1 MSQLTDLQ
9 EEITRHEQQLVIA
22 RQKLKD
28 AERAVEV
35 DPDEVNK
42 STLQSRRAAVSTL
55 ENKLGEFKRQL
66 ADLVAKQKLD
76 ERPTDPTGVE
86 PDDHLKERST
96 LRYGNV
102 IDVNSI
108 DLEEPSGQTADWMS
122 IGTYIMG
129 FTLPIVLKALYM
141 LSTRGR
147 QTIKEN
153 KGTRIRFKDDSSFD
167 DINGIRR
174 PKHLYVSLPTAQST
188 MKADEITPGRF
199 RTIVCGLF
207 PAQIKARNIISPVMG
222 VIGFA
227 FFVKDWAEKI
237 DNFLKSPCP
246 FLKTSGGKLGFEE
259 DDEED
264 PAGFLT
270 SNLAYLTNRQRQLE
284 ESMVTDITDLIDIA
298 AQGDPTLFK
307 DIESPQSVWVFSCA
321 PDRCPPTCL
330 YVAGMAELGAFFSI
344 LQDMRNTIMASKSVG
359 TADEKLKRKSAF
371 YQSYLR
377 RTQSMGIQLD
387 QRIILLF
394 MLQWG
399 KDVVNHFHL
408 GDDMDP
414 ELRVLAQSLI
424 DMKVKEISNQ
434 EPLKL

>member
-1 MSQLTDLQ
+1 MSQLTEIQ

-76 ERPTDPTGVE
+76 ERPSDPTGVE
-86 PDDHLKERST
+86 PDDHLRERST

-108 DLEEPSGQTADWMS
+108 DLEEPSGQTADWLS
-122 IGTYIMG
+122 IGDYIMS

-188 MKADEITPGRF
+188 MKAEEITPGRF
-199 RTIVCGLF
+199 RTIVCGLY

-227 FFVKDWAEKI
+227 FFVKDWVEKI
-237 DNFLKSPCP
+237 ETFLKAQCP
-246 FLKTSGGKLGFEE
+246 FLKSEIAVLKAEEE
-259 DDEED
+259 DES
-264 PAGFLT
+264 GFLT
-270 SNLAYLTNRQRQLE
+270 SNLVYMTNRQRQLE
-284 ESMVTDITDLIDIA
+284 ESMVQDITDLIDMA

-307 DIESPQSVWVFSCA
+307 EIESPQSVWVFACA

-359 TADEKLKRKSAF
+359 TAEEKLKKKCAF

-387 QRIILLF
+387 QRIILLY
-394 MLQWG
+394 MLHWG
-399 KDVVNHFHL
+399 KDIVNHFHL

-414 ELRVLAQSLI
+414 ELRVMAQALI
-424 DMKVKEISNQ
+424 DTKVKEIFNQ
-434 EPLKL
+434 EPMKL